1 MRILHTSD
9 WHLGQTLHQFDR
21 QHEHACFLAW
31 LLDTLVAEQVDALLI
46 PGDVFDNANPSAAT
60 QKQLY
65 TFLTQ
70 ARQRVPHL
78 NIVMTAG
85 NHDSPGRLEAP
96 APFLALINACVIG
109 QVGQAGP
116 GNETADIER
125 LVVPLKR
132 QDGSVAAW
140 CIAMPFLRTS
150 DVPRVEG
157 AKDAFDAGVTAL
169 YARAFDLASHKR
181 QPDQA
186 IVALGH
192 CHLSGGKISE
202 TSERNILIGGAEAL
216 SSSIFAPQIAY
227 VALGH
232 LHLAQQVA
240 GDATRRYCGSPIP
253 MSFAEINY
261 PHQVVIV
268 DLVGDKVKAIRPLAV
283 PLSVALLRVPK
294 QPAVL
299 KEVLAALH
307 ALELTDAVDGE
318 AVEGEAAWPYLQVRV
333 LLTQPEPNLRAQ
345 IDAALAGKPVRL
357 ARIETSYNK
366 ALFPAAAAAASID
379 DLNALAPVDFFS
391 SLYQHRFNQSPP
403 PDLLLAFNELL
414 NISPDT
420 ATPAP

>member
-21 QHEHACFLAW
+21 HYEHACFLAW

-46 PGDVFDNANPSAAT
+46 PGDVFDNSNPSAAT

-65 TFLTQ
+65 AFLTE

-109 QVGQAGP
+109 QVSQAGQV
-116 GNETADIER
+116 GDSADIDR

-150 DVPRVEG
+150 DVPRVQGIE
-157 AKDAFDAGVTAL
+157 DAFDAGVTAL
-169 YARAFDLASHKR
+169 YASAFDLASRKR
-181 QPDQA
+181 EPNQA

-192 CHLSGGKISE
+192 CHVSGGKISE
-202 TSERNILIGGAEAL
+202 SSERNILIGGAQAL

-232 LHLAQQVA
+232 LHLAQQIG

-268 DLVGDKVKAIRPLAV
+268 DLVGEKVQAVRPLAV
-283 PLSVALLRVPK
+283 PLSVALIRVPK

-299 KEVLAALH
+299 EDVLAALH
-307 ALELTDAVDGE
+307 ALELTDGE
-318 AVEGEAAWPYLQVRV
+318 EAAWPYLQVRV
-333 LLTQPEPNLRAQ
+333 LLTQPEPSLRAQ
-345 IDAALAGKPVRL
+345 IDAALRDKPVRL

-366 ALFPAAAAAASID
+366 AVFSDAAAAVSID
-379 DLNALAPVDFFS
+379 DLNALAPADFFS
-391 SLYQHRFNQSPP
+391 NLFQHRYNESPP
-403 PDLLLAFNELL
+403 PDLLAAFNEL
-414 NISPDT
+414 ISSASDDG
-420 ATPAP
+420 AQAA

>member
-21 QHEHACFLAW
+21 QYEHTCFLDW
-31 LLDTLVAEQVDALLI
+31 LLQTLVTEQVDALII

-65 TFLTQ
+65 KFLTD
-70 ARQRVPHL
+70 ARERVPHL

-96 APFLALINACVIG
+96 GPFLALINACVIG
-109 QVGQAGP
+109 QVGQFGRVDAS
-116 GNETADIER
+116 ADIDR

-132 QDGSVAAW
+132 QDGSIAAW

-157 AKDAFDAGVTAL
+157 AEDAFDAGVRVL
-169 YARAFDLASHKR
+169 YASAFDIASRKR
-181 QPDQA
+181 APDQA

-192 CHLSGGKISE
+192 CHVSGGKVSE
-202 TSERNILIGGAEAL
+202 SSERNLLIGGAQAL
-216 SSSIFAPQIAY
+216 SSGIFAPQIAY

-232 LHLAQQVA
+232 LHLAQQVG
-240 GDATRRYCGSPIP
+240 GDTTRRYCGSPMP

-268 DLVGDKVKAIRPLAV
+268 DLAGDKVETIRLLAV
-283 PLSVALLRVPK
+283 PLSVVLMRVPK

-299 KEVLAALH
+299 KDVLAALD
-307 ALELTDAVDGE
+307 ALVLADCE
-318 AVEGEAAWPYLQVRV
+318 EAAWPYLQVRV
-333 LLTQPEPNLRAQ
+333 LLTQPEPGLRAQ
-345 IDAALAGKPVRL
+345 IDAALFGKPVRL

-366 ALFPAAAAAASID
+366 ALFPDVAAAVSID
-379 DLNALAPVDFFS
+379 DLNALAPAEFFS
-391 SLYQHRFNQSPP
+391 NLYQHRYAEAPP
-403 PDLLLAFNELL
+403 PDLLAAFHELL
-414 NISPDT
+414 NGSPDDVK
-420 ATPAP
+420 AAL